1 MPIMSRKNSKQAK
14 KALKLA
20 LENYDE
26 LDTRGS
32 LVDLVTDI
40 KHACDLK
47 QIDFYELLDSA
58 HAHYSAERTDTAA
71 KMLGL

>member
-1 MPIMSRKNSKQAK
+1 MPIMSRKNTKQAK

-26 LDTRGS
+26 LDPRSS

-47 QIDFYELLDSA
+47 EIDFYALLDSA
-58 HAHYSAERTDTAA
+58 HDHYSAERTDTVAA
-71 KMLGL
+71 MLGL